1 MAGTI
6 CTFILFEWSRWTAV
20 FSAAALGPSAIP
32 KLIHIYLKKT
42 KVYRRGTVH
51 THALIKNSKILNFKA
66 KKNLHPALVSH
77 FSRHWLSYS
86 KEPPK

>member
-1 MAGTI
+1 MWLERSAH
-6 CTFILFEWSRWTAV
+6 LFCSSGHAV

-66 KKNLHPALVSH
+66 KNNLHPALVSH